1 MIRIRKCAVS
11 RVVQSNVMP
20 KLVDLD
26 THDERITTSEGGCL
40 TWEVGPRRRSV
51 PLCCVGD
58 DVHNL
63 SEAVEVDWGTLGLEN
78 FCM

>member
-1 MIRIRKCAVS
+1 MITIRKCAVS

-20 KLVDLD
+20 KLMDLD
-26 THDERITTSEGGCL
+26 AHNERVTTSEGGCL
-40 TWEVGPRRRSV
+40 TWEVSPRRRSTPV
-51 PLCCVGD
+51 CCVGD